1 MFDRLEGL
9 DEVEQT
15 ACLIAEGALG
25 ATATAYD
32 VPPRQGAVDAFLDY
46 PDGRRGAFEVTWLAT
61 DGGASL
67 QLGELL
73 RGDRSGL
80 RLPGNWWWTIEIGD
94 RRDRPRLLNIYAKI
108 ILLCEGIGVT
118 DPRHLPLTE
127 VDADVQWLV
136 QESSVQ
142 MHGHPNVPATD
153 EDRVRRPMITQRS
166 TWGGLDETFSLLDEA
181 LRTAFDTDL
190 IQRHLAKLRRTEAD
204 ERHLFLVVDVYDLHF
219 SLFDALGSG
228 DRLPGVRL
236 HCRRA

>member
-1 MFDRLEGL
+1 MQDLIGELRMLERLRGL
-9 DEVEQT
+9 DHVEQT
-15 ACLIAEGALG
+15 ACPIAERTLG

-32 VPPRQGAVDAFLDY
+32 VPPRQGGRLRPFLTTQTAVE
-46 PDGRRGAFEVTWLAT
+46 AFEVTWLAT

-80 RLPGNWWWTIEIGD
+80 RLPGHWWWTIEIGD

-108 ILLCEGIGVT
+108 ILLCESIGVT

-127 VDADVQWLV
+127 ADADVQWLA

-142 MHGHPNVPATD
+142 MHGHPNVPAID
-153 EDRVRRPMITQRS
+153 EHRVRRPMITQRS
-166 TWGGLDETFSLLDEA
+166 TWGGLDETFSLLDAA

-190 IQRHLAKLRRTEAD
+190 IQRHLAKLRLTEAD
-204 ERHLFLVVDVYDLHF
+204 ERHLFLVVDVYDP
-219 SLFDALGSG
+219 ALLAV
-228 DRLPGVRL
+228 RRPGFR
-236 HCRRA
+236 